1 MKEKHIGKPQKEFVK
16 ARDCNYRNGE
26 YREGERFLWETQT
39 ELLKEIDQICRK
51 HNTSVK
57 IIISPDYNQIS
68 INPADVEILK
78 DILAMKTYSISVVSM
93 NIRTIFIT
101 TTKEDIT
108 DRYSEHAYYKKYMQ
122 TITDLKYILKVTTY
136 YAKLFL

>member
-78 DILAMKTYSISVVSM
+78 DIFGYENVFDFSGINEYT
-93 NIRTIFIT
+93 N
-101 TTKEDIT
+101 DI
-108 DRYSEHAYYKKYMQ
+108 HNYYERGHYRPILGARLLQKYMQ

>member
-1 MKEKHIGKPQKEFVK
+1 
-16 ARDCNYRNGE
+16 
-26 YREGERFLWETQT
+26 
-39 ELLKEIDQICRK
+39 
-51 HNTSVK
+51 
-57 IIISPDYNQIS
+57 
-68 INPADVEILK
+68 
-78 DILAMKTYSISVVSM
+78 M

-101 TTKEDIT
+101 TTKKDIT